1 MDRRDFIK
9 LTAVTGTSAALASCG
24 NPEHQLIR
32 FVPEEDIIPGIAQW
46 KPSVCPVCSAGCA
59 VNVRVMDA
67 DIDTVRNGQ
76 RGVVRMNVAKKLE
89 GLPKDPISRGGL
101 CARGQAAIQIT
112 YHPDR
117 IAQPLKRDG
126 ARGGGQFKAIGWDEA
141 IAELVSRLDALAASN
156 DQKSLAIVA
165 RPRRG
170 RRSELLAEFARRFG
184 GPPPIAFD
192 VFGDDVLRRAN
203 AVSFGHDQLP
213 TFDLARSRYVIG
225 FGADF
230 LGTWNSPVAQN
241 AAYGE
246 MRQSRPGVRGKFVQV
261 ESRMTTTGA
270 CADEWIP
277 VKPGTEGVLA
287 LGLVHLINRGPER
300 AAPQSGASSQ
310 PGGPERAA
318 PQSSASSQPNA
329 SRPADVA
336 RPFEGR
342 DPSEY
347 TPERVEQ
354 ITGVPAKRVE
364 RIAKE
369 LAEIR
374 PAVAIVGGP
383 ALAHT
388 NAMFT
393 ALAVNALNTALGS
406 VGQPGGLY
414 FTPGVPPPAP
424 SPQPRF
430 DSAKILLVDDANPV
444 YTSPKAWKVK
454 EAIAK
459 IPFVV
464 SFGGFV
470 DDTSVL
476 ADLILPDHSFLESWV
491 QSAPE
496 SGSLEAASTVAE
508 PVMNPIH
515 NTRATAEV
523 LIEVA
528 GKVKSPVALPW
539 KDAEELMKSSVV
551 SPQPSVASRSPVV
564 SRQSSSVASRSSR
577 QPPAPSPRFEAPKF
591 DGDASQYPFHFLPYV
606 SPAFG
611 DGSSAHLPWLQEMPD
626 PLTSAMWSSWV
637 EINPQTAQ
645 KLNVRD
651 GDLVDLTSTQGTL
664 RVPAVIFP
672 GIAPDIVAMPVGQGH
687 EPFTR
692 YATGRGANAIGL
704 IAPITEPE
712 TGALAWA
719 ATRVKVA
726 RAADANGSLI
736 LFAGETRE
744 HPHEYEVR

>member
-1 MDRRDFIK
+1 MLPEREASAEREDMDRRDFIK

-32 FVPEEDIIPGIAQW
+32 FVPEEDIIPGIAAW

-59 VNVRVMDA
+59 VNARVMDA
-67 DIDTVRNGQ
+67 DIETVRNGQ

-117 IAQPLKRDG
+117 IAQPLKREG
-126 ARGGGQFKAIGWDEA
+126 ARGTGQFKAIGWDEA
-141 IAELVSRLDALAASN
+141 IAELVSKLDALAASN
-156 DQKSLAIVA
+156 DPKSLAIVA

-170 RRSELLAEFARRFG
+170 RRSDLLAEFARRFG

-192 VFGDDVLRRAN
+192 LFGDDVLRRAN
-203 AVSFGHDQLP
+203 AISFGHDQLP
-213 TFDLARSRYVIG
+213 TFDLARARHVIG

-246 MRQSRPGVRGKFVQV
+246 MRQGRPGVRGRFVQV

-270 CADEWIP
+270 SADEWIP

-287 LGLVHLINRGPER
+287 LGLVSLMNRGSER
-300 AAPQSGASSQ
+300 AAP
-310 PGGPERAA
+310 AA
-318 PQSSASSQPNA
+318 
-329 SRPADVA
+329 
-336 RPFEGR
+336 
-342 DPSEY
+342 EY

-369 LAEIR
+369 LAELR

-383 ALAHT
+383 PLAHT

-406 VGQPGGLY
+406 VGQPGGIF
-414 FTPGVPPPAP
+414 FTPGAAGGASSAPAATLTT
-424 SPQPRF
+424 
-430 DSAKILLVDDANPV
+430 AKVLLIDDANPV
-444 YTSPKAWKVK
+444 YASPNAWKVK
-454 EAIAK
+454 DAIAK
-459 IPFVV
+459 IPFIA
-464 SFGGFV
+464 SFASFV
-470 DDTSVL
+470 DDTSIF

-491 QSAPE
+491 QSTAE

-508 PVMNPIH
+508 PVMKPIH

-528 GKVKSPVALPW
+528 GKLKAPVMLPW

-551 SPQPSVASRSPVV
+551 GPQSSVGSRP
-564 SRQSSSVASRSSR
+564 SSVAGR
-577 QPPAPSPRFEAPKF
+577 PSPRFEEPSF
-591 DGDASQYPFHFLPYV
+591 DGDATQYPFHFLPYV

-626 PLTSAMWSSWV
+626 PMTSAMWSSWV
-637 EINPQTAQ
+637 EINPQTAER
-645 KLNVRD
+645 LGIAN
-651 GDLVDLTSTQGTL
+651 GDLVDVTSSQGAV
-664 RVPAVIFP
+664 RAPAMIFP
-672 GIAPDIVAMPVGQGH
+672 GIAPDMVAMPVGQGH
-687 EPFTR
+687 ANFTR
-692 YATGRGANAIGL
+692 TASGRGANPIGIL
-704 IAPITEPE
+704 AAVTTDAGRI
-712 TGALAWA
+712 AWA
-719 ATRVKVA
+719 ATRVKIA
-726 RAADANGSLI
+726 RAGGPNGTLI
-736 LFAGETRE
+736 MFAGEMRE
-744 HPHEYEVR
+744 HPHEHER

>member
-1 MDRRDFIK
+1 MERRDFIK

-32 FVPEEDIIPGIAQW
+32 FVPEEDIIPGIAAW

-59 VNVRVMDA
+59 VNARVMDA
-67 DIDTVRNGQ
+67 DIETVRNGQ

-117 IAQPLKRDG
+117 IAQPLKREG
-126 ARGGGQFKAIGWDEA
+126 ARGTGQFKAIGWDEA
-141 IAELVSRLDALAASN
+141 IAELVSKLDALAASN

-165 RPRRG
+165 RPRRS

-184 GPPPIAFD
+184 GPPPIAYD
-192 VFGDDVLRRAN
+192 LFGDDVLRQAN
-203 AVSFGHDQLP
+203 AISFGHDQLP
-213 TFDLARSRYVIG
+213 TFDLAQARYLIG

-246 MRQSRPGVRGKFVQV
+246 MRQGRPGIRGRFVQV

-270 CADEWIP
+270 SADEWIP

-287 LGLVHLINRGPER
+287 LGLVHLMNRGPER
-300 AAPQSGASSQ
+300 TAPQ
-310 PGGPERAA
+310 AA
-318 PQSSASSQPNA
+318 AA
-329 SRPADVA
+329 SRADAA
-336 RPFEGR
+336 RPFQGG
-342 DPSEY
+342 DDEY
-347 TPERVEQ
+347 TPQRVEQ

-369 LAEIR
+369 LAELR

-383 ALAHT
+383 PLAHT

-406 VGQPGGLY
+406 VNQPGGIF
-414 FTPGVPPPAP
+414 FTPGAAIQGPAP
-424 SPQPRF
+424 SPQTPYT
-430 DSAKILLVDDANPV
+430 SLGTAKVLLIDDANPV
-444 YTSPKAWKVK
+444 YTSPTAWKVK
-454 EAIAK
+454 DAIAN
-459 IPFVV
+459 IPFIA
-464 SFGGFV
+464 SFASFV
-470 DDTSVL
+470 DDTSVF

-491 QSAPE
+491 QSSAE

-508 PVMNPIH
+508 PVMKPIH
-515 NTRATAEV
+515 NTRATPEV

-528 GKVKSPVALPW
+528 GKLKAPVSLPW
-539 KDAEELMKSSVV
+539 KDAEELAKSAQLPAPSNQRPATSNQRPAT
-551 SPQPSVASRSPVV
+551 SPR
-564 SRQSSSVASRSSR
+564 
-577 QPPAPSPRFEAPKF
+577 PPAPGPRFEEPRF
-591 DGDASQYPFHFLPYV
+591 DGDAAQYPFHFLPYL

-626 PLTSAMWSSWV
+626 AMTSAMWSSWV
-637 EINPQTAQ
+637 EMNPQTAQ

-687 EPFTR
+687 EHFTR
-692 YATGRGANAIGL
+692 YASGRGANAISL
-704 IAPITEPE
+704 IAPIAEPE
-712 TGALAWA
+712 TGAVAWA

-726 RAADANGSLI
+726 RAADANGTLI
-736 LFAGETRE
+736 LFAAEMRE
-744 HPHEYEVR
+744 RPHEYKVR